1 MARVGFQAQWATT
14 RCRMDLGPLKKKK
27 HQFEQVRL
35 VSTHH
40 IKLRLH
46 LTKTY
51 FAKFRLE
58 QDCYHTTF
66 NKTHLVKITRH
77 IRTNPKIYTLN
88 VNEQSSKQGTK
99 YNRIHSSFHLAKTTS
114 GMNMTKDLVQRA
126 FMRLTKIGKTKTN
139 PYCRGSGSRQ
149 QAPGK
154 ETQNHLLA
162 NQGLTNFAIVV
173 RPQWVLTH
181 IMIQTHKLYRY

>member
-1 MARVGFQAQWATT
+1 MWLEWVFRPN
-14 RCRMDLGPLKKKK
+14 GPLLDGEWTLVHGRKKK

-99 YNRIHSSFHLAKTTS
+99 YNRIHSSFHPAKQHQ
-114 GMNMTKDLVQRA
+114 V
-126 FMRLTKIGKTKTN
+126 
-139 PYCRGSGSRQ
+139 
-149 QAPGK
+149 
-154 ETQNHLLA
+154 
-162 NQGLTNFAIVV
+162 
-173 RPQWVLTH
+173 
-181 IMIQTHKLYRY
+181 